1 MAELLFIGEVVT
13 KGHRLVNSDADDTT
27 TQKSAESFPQMDKQ
41 EPDDADV
48 PEWFKNEIRLKKFHC
63 PNIAAYCFFNANHC
77 AILFIIILA
86 HLSFG
91 KPSPPELIAGILTDS
106 T

>member
-63 PNIAAYCFFNANHC
+63 PNIAAYCFFNGPIPACFSVFSSVHYVT
-77 AILFIIILA
+77 IKI
-86 HLSFG
+86 
-91 KPSPPELIAGILTDS
+91 
-106 T
+106 